1 MSMTQPW
8 LRPMRGIARRLITEP
23 RKSGASKTI
32 LIPRHTPAVR
42 ESLHQAHTASS
53 REQTVIEHFKPP
65 TDGYIGSWI
74 GRAWIP
80 GPRGGPAVAVIRPEG
95 VFDITRHVATVSALC
110 DVPDPA
116 EYVRGIT
123 GEHIGTVEELLE
135 NSDAE
140 RRDESRPWLL
150 APVDLQAIKASG
162 VTFAASLVER
172 IVEEQAK
179 GDPGAAET
187 ARAALVAEI
196 GVDLSKITPGSDEAE
211 ALRQAL
217 VRRGLWSQYLEVGIG
232 PDAEIFTKAQPMSAV
247 GYGADIGI
255 HPKSAWNNPE
265 PEVVLVVA
273 SSGKIVGATLGNDV
287 NLRDFEGRSAL
298 LLSKAKDN
306 NASTSLGPFIR
317 LFDSS
322 FSLDDVRRSEVV
334 LHVKGRD
341 GFELDGV
348 SAMSQI
354 SRDPEDLVQQTIG
367 RTHQY
372 PDGFI
377 LFLGTMF
384 APTKVREGGGG
395 GFTHKSGD
403 IVAIGSAELG
413 TLVNRVRTSDQAPPW
428 EFGVRALIE
437 NLVTRD
443 LIHAAYRPREATGR

>member
-1 MSMTQPW
+1 
-8 LRPMRGIARRLITEP
+8 
-23 RKSGASKTI
+23 
-32 LIPRHTPAVR
+32 
-42 ESLHQAHTASS
+42 
-53 REQTVIEHFKPP
+53 
-65 TDGYIGSWI
+65 
-74 GRAWIP
+74 
-80 GPRGGPAVAVIRPEG
+80 
-95 VFDITRHVATVSALC
+95 
-110 DVPDPA
+110 
-116 EYVRGIT
+116 
-123 GEHIGTVEELLE
+123 
-135 NSDAE
+135 
-140 RRDESRPWLL
+140 
-150 APVDLQAIKASG
+150 
-162 VTFAASLVER
+162 
-172 IVEEQAK
+172 
-179 GDPGAAET
+179 
-187 ARAALVAEI
+187 VAEI

-255 HPKSAWNNPE
+255 HPESAWNNPE

-322 FSLDDVRRSEVV
+322 FSLDEVRRSEVV
-334 LHVKGRD
+334 LHVKGTD

-377 LFLGTMF
+377 LFLHDVRSNEGPRGRRRRLHPQERRYRCDRIGGTRH
-384 APTKVREGGGG
+384 ARQPGPDERP
-395 GFTHKSGD
+395 SP
-403 IVAIGSAELG
+403 SL
-413 TLVNRVRTSDQAPPW
+413 
-428 EFGVRALIE
+428 GVRG
-437 NLVTRD
+437 
-443 LIHAAYRPREATGR
+443 TGLD